1 MEPHRLPAYKNKEST
16 KMQYTTEELR
26 ERKEL
31 TNAIIHN
38 LEIIDKAENAD
49 LEELAITT
57 TNICRDLERINAED
71 IDLDELEEQ
80 TSRICGDLCQIDG
93 NEIDLE
99 ALAEQTGGRESSRG
113 VPPWY
118 SSIG

>member
-1 MEPHRLPAYKNKEST
+1 
-16 KMQYTTEELR
+16 MQYTTEELR

-38 LEIIDKAENAD
+38 LAIINKDENAD
-49 LEELAITT
+49 LEDMAATT
-57 TNICRDLERINAED
+57 ANICHDLERINAED

-80 TSRICGDLCQIDG
+80 TGRICGDLCQIDD

-99 ALAEQTGGRESSRG
+99 ELAEQTGEIVANLDTIKQNEKVS
-113 VPPWY
+113 
-118 SSIG
+118 